1 MSLPNP
7 PNTSAPVRI
16 ATRTD
21 VGLRRMQNEDSLGT
35 LPLPNGHALVVCDG
49 MGGHEGGAEASNI
62 AVTAFLSELSNA
74 APSVADAAAMEQ
86 GVKIANQEIFQAAR
100 KRGEGVV
107 MGTTW
112 VGGIIAARGTGAGE
126 TSLTLSVVNVGDS
139 RAYLFRDQRLQQITK
154 DHSHVAHLLSIGAIT
169 PAQAANFP
177 GRNVVTRALGSEP
190 SVRPDL
196 FQLPLQRGD
205 LLLLCSDG
213 LHSEISDERIAEI
226 LRSNPQLETAC
237 DALVVAALA
246 AGGRDNITVIL
257 ARMEEGAAVDAA
269 TAANTLELA
278 STAVKEKSDPK
289 KSAWLRAMLVST
301 VAAVAMIAAWL
312 VLLCPAPCSAPAAMG
327 PSDSGSAQPAINPA
341 QPVDSAPAQR
351 TPGEGLYEVP

>member
-1 MSLPNP
+1 
-7 PNTSAPVRI
+7 
-16 ATRTD
+16 
-21 VGLRRMQNEDSLGT
+21 MQNEDSLGT

-49 MGGHEGGAEASNI
+49 MGGSRRWGRSKQHCRHGLPVGTEQRSSVRGRCRSNGA
-62 AVTAFLSELSNA
+62 
-74 APSVADAAAMEQ
+74 
-86 GVKIANQEIFQAAR
+86 
-100 KRGEGVV
+100 RGEDCQPGNFPSCAQAWGGGGDGDHV
-107 MGTTW
+107 G
-112 VGGIIAARGTGAGE
+112 GGIIAARGTGAGE

-289 KSAWLRAMLVST
+289 KKC
-301 VAAVAMIAAWL
+301 VAAGNAGKHRCRRGDDCGLACASL
-312 VLLCPAPCSAPAAMG
+312 PRALFR
-327 PSDSGSAQPAINPA
+327 SGSNGSQRFRQRATGHQPRA
-341 QPVDSAPAQR
+341 
-351 TPGEGLYEVP
+351 TG